1 MLPPP
6 QMSLFQVLLDK
17 TLNGAWLGLGTVEAL
32 LILKMTT
39 TILIIRKDMIFAKNS
54 KDGRDHHHSSDHTR
68 DYCRDHSS
76 YYSINGGKVDL
87 IL

>member
-1 MLPPP
+1 MTPH
-6 QMSLFQVLLDK
+6 FI
-17 TLNGAWLGLGTVEAL
+17 GTVEAL
-32 LILKMTT
+32 LILRRWMKMTT
-39 TILIIRKDMIFAKNS
+39 TILIIRKDLIFAKNS

>member
-1 MLPPP
+1 
-6 QMSLFQVLLDK
+6 
-17 TLNGAWLGLGTVEAL
+17 
-32 LILKMTT
+32 MTT
-39 TILIIRKDMIFAKNS
+39 TILIIRKDLIFAKNS